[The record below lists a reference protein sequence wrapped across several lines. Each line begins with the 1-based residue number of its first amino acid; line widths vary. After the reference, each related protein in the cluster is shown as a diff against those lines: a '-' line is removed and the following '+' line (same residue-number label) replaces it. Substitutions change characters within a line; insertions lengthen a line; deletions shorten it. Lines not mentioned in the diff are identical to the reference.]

1 MKTKPKDTSIAV
13 SANTTVTVSIK
24 GQKFTLTKEE
34 AQSLAK
40 SLVDSVGLPV
50 LPQKTVP
57 LVSNEEFDRLKKAKE
72 EYDKQR
78 PIFPPRPY
86 RPDPWDV
93 PQWPQRPYIT
103 WTTTDA
109 APALDYSKF
118 PPGTLLR

>member
-50 LPQKTVP
+50 LPQKTSDVG
-57 LVSNEEFDRLKKAKE
+57 LNERIKKAQE
-72 EYDKQR
+72 EYDKKR
-78 PIFPPRPY
+78 PVFPSKPY

-93 PQWPQRPYIT
+93 PQWPQRPHVT

-109 APALDYSKF
+109 APALDYSRL
-118 PPGTLLR
+118 PAGTLIR

>member
-40 SLVDSVGLPV
+40 SLVDSVGLPSS
-50 LPQKTVP
+50 PVP
-57 LVSNEEFDRLKKAKE
+57 VVSNEEFNRLKKAKE

-78 PIFPPRPY
+78 PLFPRKPPY
-86 RPDPWDV
+86 WSDPWDG
-93 PQWPQRPYIT
+93 PRIT
-103 WTTTDA
+103 WETGDM
-109 APALDYSKF
+109 PRLDCSKF

>member
-40 SLVDSVGLPV
+40 SLVDSVGLPTS
-50 LPQKTVP
+50 PVP
-57 LVSNEEFDRLKKAKE
+57 VVSNEAFDRLKKAKE
-72 EYDKQR
+72 EYDKRRQDQ
-78 PIFPPRPY
+78 FPRKPH

-93 PQWPQRPYIT
+93 PRWPHIT

-109 APALDYSKF
+109 APTLDYSKF

>member
-50 LPQKTVP
+50 LPQKTSDVGR
-57 LVSNEEFDRLKKAKE
+57 NEQFERLKKAKE
-72 EYDKQR
+72 EYDKLR
-78 PIFPPRPY
+78 PLFPPHPH

-93 PQWPQRPYIT
+93 PPYPRRPHIT

-109 APALDYSKF
+109 APTLDYSKF
-118 PPGTLLR
+118 PPGTLIR

>member
-50 LPQKTVP
+50 LPQKTSDVG
-57 LVSNEEFDRLKKAKE
+57 LNEQFERLKKAKE

-78 PIFPPRPY
+78 PIFPSKPY

-93 PQWPQRPYIT
+93 PQRPAQPKIT
-103 WTTTDA
+103 WTSNGI
-109 APALDYSKF
+109 PQLDYSKF
-118 PPGTLLR
+118 PPGTLIR